1 MNEVL
6 DGFLDWVAAVDPV
19 LRTLLAGVFILLE
32 TSVLVGLIVP
42 GDTVVLI
49 ASTGV
54 ENLVEYFSLVAVV
67 VGGALGGSSIGFAIG
82 RHFGPW
88 LRRSRLGGWIG
99 EHNWVRAEHFL
110 DKRGG
115 IAVFVSRF
123 LPVFGSLTPLL
134 VGMSHLRYR
143 VFIAWLTPACIV
155 WAFLYVSA
163 GYGAADGYRELSERF
178 SGAAWVFAGILGGF
192 ILLMYA
198 VKRILDRYMHHHTKH
213 LLAGQRGDERG
224 EYDAQ
229 EQPAADDAAKTG
241 RGD

>member
-1 MNEVL
+1 MNDVL
-6 DGFLDWVAAVDPV
+6 DGFLDWVTAVDPV
-19 LRTLLAGVFILLE
+19 LRTLIAGVFILLE
-32 TSVLVGLIVP
+32 TSVLIGLIVP

-67 VGGALGGSSIGFAIG
+67 VAGALGGSSIGFAIG

-99 EHNWVRAEHFL
+99 EHNWLRAEHFL

-143 VFIAWLTPACIV
+143 VFIAWLTPASVV

-192 ILLMYA
+192 LVLMYA
-198 VKRILDRYMHHHTKH
+198 VKRVLDRYMHHQTKH
-213 LLAGQRGDERG
+213 LLVGRDRPDRANADGNGDESDG
-224 EYDAQ
+224 ETA
-229 EQPAADDAAKTG
+229 TG
-241 RGD
+241 RGA

>member
-1 MNEVL
+1 VNEVL
-6 DGFLDWVAAVDPV
+6 DGFLAWVAAVDPI
-19 LRTLLAGVFILLE
+19 LRTALAGVFILLE

-54 ENLVEYFSLVAVV
+54 ENLVEYFSLVAVIV
-67 VGGALGGSSIGFAIG
+67 AGALAGSSIGFTIG

-99 EHNWVRAEHFL
+99 EHNWARAEHFL
-110 DKRGG
+110 HKRGG

-143 VFIAWLTPACIV
+143 VFIAWLAPACV
-155 WAFLYVSA
+155 LWAFLYVSA
-163 GYGAADGYRELSERF
+163 GYGAADGYRELSQRF

-192 ILLMYA
+192 LLLMYA
-198 VKRILDRYMHHHTKH
+198 VKRVLDRYMHHQTKH
-213 LLAGQRGDERG
+213 LLTGA
-224 EYDAQ
+224 
-229 EQPAADDAAKTG
+229 PTTDDDDLSEPTT
-241 RGD
+241 